1 MKVNWKKIK
10 LTKEEK
16 AIDRALSRG
25 EYVSA
30 SVEHLQEIARSIARR
45 RKEAILS
52 LRINQQDLD
61 GLKQKAKHL
70 GVPYQ
75 SFISEILHRYAA

>member
-16 AIDRALSRG
+16 AIEKALLKGNYAPTSPAHFR
-25 EYVSA
+25 EMA
-30 SVEHLQEIARSIARR
+30 HAIARR
-45 RKEAILS
+45 RKAAVLS
-52 LRINQQDLD
+52 LRINQGDLD
-61 GLKQKAKHL
+61 SLKLKAKKL

-75 SFISEILHRYAA
+75 SFISEILHRYAI